1 MSMAAGK
8 RLPLGLK
15 MGHGLGSVA
24 MGVKETGLTTFFMLY
39 YNQVLGYDPRVIS
52 MVLIVAMFA
61 DAIVDPLIGRWSDAT
76 RTKWGRRVPWLYA
89 AALPMAISWA
99 FLWTYREPAAQ
110 SVVML
115 ALNVIAVRIFV
126 SACEIPAASL
136 TAELT
141 QDYDERTGLTRF
153 RFLFGWT
160 GGLITTALAYGYF
173 LVSSDGSQNGLLN
186 AKGYESFG
194 YFGAGL
200 LLISTIAS
208 AMAQHKRVVAL
219 PERAAPAHSL
229 SMFGDLYRAFRNPS
243 FKALA
248 IGALFIVASY
258 GSTVAAINYMMLY
271 VWQLTSPQISL
282 YPAGLAFAVLGAF
295 LLVSPLH
302 RRFGK
307 RNSAI
312 AGIIISAVITALT
325 YTARNLGLWP
335 ELGTNFAAALL
346 LLLFTSALLGQI
358 ITTISAS
365 SMIAEIVED
374 HEASH
379 GERCEGMFFAGYF
392 MVQKFGQALGIFVV
406 GQMIAWAGLGGQI
419 SPADLPP
426 HIADNMGWAFVGI
439 VLVLGI
445 GAAFALQ
452 HYRINRSDHEARVAA
467 IAAKNMS

>member
-1 MSMAAGK
+1 
-8 RLPLGLK
+8 
-15 MGHGLGSVA
+15 
-24 MGVKETGLTTFFMLY
+24 
-39 YNQVLGYDPRVIS
+39 
-52 MVLIVAMFA
+52 
-61 DAIVDPLIGRWSDAT
+61 
-76 RTKWGRRVPWLYA
+76 
-89 AALPMAISWA
+89 
-99 FLWTYREPAAQ
+99 
-110 SVVML
+110 
-115 ALNVIAVRIFV
+115 
-126 SACEIPAASL
+126 
-136 TAELT
+136 
-141 QDYDERTGLTRF
+141 
-153 RFLFGWT
+153 
-160 GGLITTALAYGYF
+160 
-173 LVSSDGSQNGLLN
+173 
-186 AKGYESFG
+186 
-194 YFGAGL
+194 
-200 LLISTIAS
+200 
-208 AMAQHKRVVAL
+208 
-219 PERAAPAHSL
+219 
-229 SMFGDLYRAFRNPS
+229 
-243 FKALA
+243 
-248 IGALFIVASY
+248 
-258 GSTVAAINYMMLY
+258 MMLY
-271 VWQLTSPQISL
+271 VWQLTSQQISL
-282 YPAGLAFAVLGAF
+282 YPAGLAFSVLGAF

-307 RNSAI
+307 RDSAI
-312 AGIIISAVITALT
+312 AGIIISAIITALT

-392 MVQKFGQALGIFVV
+392 MVQKFGQALGIFAV

-467 IAAKNMS
+467 IAAKKISPNQ